1 MKYAVADCNDII
13 ADVNVLMVVC
23 GRMCKFNQSDYESF
37 AHLHVAAVSHCGH
50 QMWLPQHG
58 QNDQNGK
65 KTRWLTSLV
74 YVTMESCQL

>member
-50 QMWLPQHG
+50 QM
-58 QNDQNGK
+58 
-65 KTRWLTSLV
+65 
-74 YVTMESCQL
+74 